1 MCVHRLLASHEHERE
16 VRGVEAEPAS
26 DVVMD
31 YREEYEENAE
41 RAAKELMTALE
52 GAIRH
57 GADPAVT
64 RQLRTQ
70 LGRWLKKRR
79 SECK

>member
-1 MCVHRLLASHEHERE
+1 MRVHRLLVGHEPQRE
-16 VRGVEAEPAS
+16 IQGVEAQSAS

-31 YREEYEENAE
+31 YREEYEGNAE
-41 RAAKELMTALE
+41 QAAKELMSALE
-52 GAIRH
+52 GAIRY
-57 GADPAVT
+57 GADPEQS
-64 RQLRTQ
+64 RQLRAQ